1 MDFIT
6 LGVNLEFNT
15 PDTPVGFKISFDD
28 VLLHDSLLT
37 NDNSCI
43 EVKLKDNIDIREQ
56 KFLNMEMYGKTDN
69 HTILDDN
76 GNIIQT
82 SMIEIIDLYIDNTL
96 FIYDGGMACSLW
108 DSIKYHHNNNGHS
121 DDVVESVS
129 ILMGMN
135 GKLVIPIY
143 TPIYIWMFENL
154 YGTKPI

>member
-6 LGVNLEFNT
+6 LGVNLKFNT

-56 KFLNMEMYGKTDN
+56 KFLNMEMYGKTDD
-69 HTILDDN
+69 HTILDEK

-82 SMIEIIDLYIDNTL
+82 SMIKIINLYIDDTL
-96 FIYDGGMACSLW
+96 FIYEDKMASSMW
-108 DSIKYHHNNNGHS
+108 DLITYEYNENGKN
-121 DDVVESVS
+121 VIEPVTTT
-129 ILMGMN
+129 IGKN
-135 GKLVIPIY
+135 GKLVIPMY
-143 TPIYIWMFENL
+143 TPIYIWMYENL
-154 YGTKPI
+154 YGTKSI